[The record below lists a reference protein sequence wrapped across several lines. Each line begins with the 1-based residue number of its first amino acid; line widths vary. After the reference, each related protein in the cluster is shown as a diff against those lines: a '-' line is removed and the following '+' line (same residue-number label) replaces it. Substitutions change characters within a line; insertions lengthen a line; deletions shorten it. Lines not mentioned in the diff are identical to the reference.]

1 MGRVPAWVLAMLMIG
16 AAQAQ
21 DHGALQEKASRTS
34 AKTPVNLVL
43 RTAASSRAD
52 VDGPQLKSAAA
63 LVLDSESGAE
73 LYAKNSTEVMPIAS
87 ITKLMTAMVVL
98 DARLP
103 LDELIAIDAAD
114 VDTLKH
120 SGSRLRVGTVLPRRE
135 LLRLALMAS
144 ENRAAAALART
155 YPGGTRAF
163 VRTMNVKAKLI
174 GMAHTE
180 FVEPTGLDSRN
191 VSTARDLAKLV
202 EAAAGYDLIRQ
213 FTTTPQARIKIPGT
227 QRTMAFSN
235 SNRLVAHKDW
245 EIDVSKTGF
254 IREAGRCLVMQARVA
269 GRRVIIV
276 LLDSWGKL
284 TRIGDANRIKRWMES
299 SSRALAVSG

>member
-1 MGRVPAWVLAMLMIG
+1 MGRGLAILLAAMVIG
-16 AAQAQ
+16 TAQAQ
-21 DHGALQEKASRTS
+21 DEGTVPRGKASF
-34 AKTPVNLVL
+34 
-43 RTAASSRAD
+43 RTATLVPA
-52 VDGPQLKSAAA
+52 DGPQLKSAAA
-63 LVLDSESGAE
+63 LVLDYESGTE

-98 DARLP
+98 DAGLDLEAP
-103 LDELIAIDAAD
+103 LTIAAAD

-120 SGSRLRVGTVLPRRE
+120 TGSRLRVGTVLPRRE

-155 YPGGTRAF
+155 YPGGTEAF
-163 VRTMNVKAKLI
+163 VRAMNVKARII

-180 FVEPTGLDSRN
+180 FVEPTGLDARN
-191 VSTARDLAKLV
+191 VSTAQDLAKLV
-202 EAAAGYDLIRQ
+202 EAAAGYALIRE
-213 FTTTPQARIKIPGT
+213 FTTTPRAQIEVPGT
-227 QRTMAFSN
+227 RRTMAFSN

-245 EIDVSKTGF
+245 EIEVSKTGF

-269 GRRVIIV
+269 GRQVIIV

-299 SSRALAVSG
+299 SARLPAVSG

>member
-1 MGRVPAWVLAMLMIG
+1 MGRGLAMLLAAMIIG
-16 AAQAQ
+16 TAQAQ
-21 DHGALQEKASRTS
+21 GEGAGTRGHASS
-34 AKTPVNLVL
+34 
-43 RTAASSRAD
+43 RTAALAFA
-52 VDGPQLKSAAA
+52 DGPHLKSAAA
-63 LVLDSESGAE
+63 LVLDQATGAE

-98 DARLP
+98 DAGLD
-103 LDELIAIDAAD
+103 LDEPIAIAAAD

-155 YPGGTRAF
+155 YPGGTEAF
-163 VRTMNVKAKLI
+163 VRTMNVKAQII
-174 GMAHTE
+174 GMARTE
-180 FVEPTGLDSRN
+180 FVEPTGLDARN
-191 VSTARDLAKLV
+191 VSTAQDLAKLV
-202 EAAAGYDLIRQ
+202 EAAAEYALIRE
-213 FTTTPQARIKIPGT
+213 FTTTPRAIIEIPGT
-227 QRTMAFSN
+227 RRAMAFSN

-245 EIDVSKTGF
+245 EIEVSKTGF

-269 GRRVIIV
+269 GRQVIIV

-299 SSRALAVSG
+299 SSRLPAVSG